1 MQQTC
6 QTHHLRC
13 ILSIREATP
22 AIKSNP
28 MNITHASTKADII
41 DASCE
46 VIDTQAEQIT
56 NLKERQLILWTI
68 VGILTV
74 LLAFGA

>member
-1 MQQTC
+1 MQQGLRA
-6 QTHHLRC
+6 HRLRC
-13 ILSIREATP
+13 ILSSREATP
-22 AIKSNP
+22 TIKWNQ
-28 MNITHASTKADII
+28 MNITASSTKADII

-46 VIDTQAEQIT
+46 VIDTQAEQI
-56 NLKERQLILWTI
+56 NDLKERQLILWTI

>member
-6 QTHHLRC
+6 QAHRLRC
-13 ILSIREATP
+13 ILITRDATP
-22 AIKSNP
+22 AIKSNL
-28 MNITHASTKADII
+28 MNITTASTKADII

-46 VIDTQAEQIT
+46 VIDTQAEQI
-56 NLKERQLILWTI
+56 NDLKERQLILWTI

>member
-1 MQQTC
+1 MQQAY
-6 QTHHLRC
+6 QSHHLRC

-22 AIKSNP
+22 AIKSSP

-46 VIDTQAEQIT
+46 VIDTQAEQI
-56 NLKERQLILWTI
+56 NDLKERQLILWTI

>member
-1 MQQTC
+1 M
-6 QTHHLRC
+6 
-13 ILSIREATP
+13 IGAREATP
-22 AIKSNP
+22 AIKSNQ
-28 MNITHASTKADII
+28 MNITTASTKADII

-46 VIDTQAEQIT
+46 VIDTQAEQIDD
-56 NLKERQLILWTI
+56 LRERQLILWTI

>member
-1 MQQTC
+1 MQQHR
-6 QTHHLRC
+6 QTRRLRC
-13 ILSIREATP
+13 ILFVREATP

-28 MNITHASTKADII
+28 MNITTASTKADII

-46 VIDTQAEQIT
+46 VIDTQAEQI
-56 NLKERQLILWTI
+56 NDLKERQLILWTI

>member
-1 MQQTC
+1 MQQPIDTRR
-6 QTHHLRC
+6 LWC
-13 ILSIREATP
+13 ILFLREAAS
-22 AIKSNP
+22 AIKSNS
-28 MNITHASTKADII
+28 MNITHSSTKAEII

-46 VIDTQAEQIT
+46 VIDTQAEQI
-56 NLKERQLILWTI
+56 NDLKERQLILWTI

>member
-1 MQQTC
+1 MQQAYRS
-6 QTHHLRC
+6 HHLRC
-13 ILSIREATP
+13 ILILWEAAP

-46 VIDTQAEQIT
+46 VIDTQAEQI
-56 NLKERQLILWTI
+56 NDLKERQLILWTI